1 MPRSLLIPLVCLTM
15 PTWAQPSLPALAE
28 ELPRQVRQDQRVR
41 EVEYDP
47 SQVTLVATQRLI
59 STQVEFSPDE
69 TIVTAGIGNP
79 SYNMV
84 AKLNYLF
91 VKPTE
96 MHPPTNVNVV
106 TQLPDGRRRTYQLVF
121 GITPPGERRAPPFY
135 LVRFKYSADVQA
147 RRAADAAVR
156 ADGQKAREA
165 DRVLARD
172 ANLLGRNYA
181 YAIQGDAEFEP
192 DEVYDNGKVTTF
204 RFKGATELPAIYL
217 GLEDGK
223 DELVPKSVE
232 GELVTVHAVA
242 KKFVLRRA
250 DLVMG
255 VFNER
260 FVPEG
265 VEPGTKTASPNVVRL
280 TKPLASAVPN
290 AAPLLSS
297 GPPSVNA
304 SARPT
309 PPITK

>member
-1 MPRSLLIPLVCLTM
+1 MHKNLLMPLVILM
-15 PTWAQPSLPALAE
+15 GSSLSARAE

-96 MHPPTNVNVV
+96 LHPPTNVNVV
-106 TQLPDGRRRTYQLVF
+106 TQLPNGRRRSYQLVF
-121 GITPPGERRAPPFY
+121 GLTPSSDRRELPFF

-147 RRAADAAVR
+147 RRAAEASVR
-156 ADGQKAREA
+156 ADLQRGRDA
-165 DRVLARD
+165 DQVLARD
-172 ANLLGRNYA
+172 ATIAPRNYA
-181 YAIQGDAEFEP
+181 YAIQGETDFEP
-192 DEVYDNGKVTTF
+192 GEVYDNGKVTTF

-217 GLEDGK
+217 GLDDGR
-223 DELVPKSVE
+223 DELVPKSVD

-242 KKFVLRRA
+242 KKFVLRRG
-250 DLVMG
+250 DLVTC

-265 VEPGTKTASPNVVRL
+265 VEPGTKTTSLNVVRL
-280 TKPLASAVPN
+280 TTQQTGSQ
-290 AAPLLSS
+290 S
-297 GPPSVNA
+297 GSQSVFPFGRPSGQ
-304 SARPT
+304 RPT
-309 PPITK
+309 APISK

>member
-1 MPRSLLIPLVCLTM
+1 MQKSKIIPLVCSALS
-15 PTWAQPSLPALAE
+15 SLALSSVSALAE

-96 MHPPTNVNVV
+96 LHPPTNVNVV

-121 GITPPGERRAPPFY
+121 GITPPGESREPPFF
-135 LVRFKYSADVQA
+135 LVRFRYSADVQA
-147 RRAADAAVR
+147 RRAAEVASR
-156 ADGQKAREA
+156 ANVQRGKEA
-165 DRVLARD
+165 ERVLERD
-172 ANLLGRNYA
+172 ANMSWRNYA
-181 YAIQGDAEFEP
+181 YSIQGETDFEP
-192 DEVYDNGKVTTF
+192 AEVYDNGKVTMF
-204 RFKGATELPAIYL
+204 RFRGATELPAIYI
-217 GLEDGK
+217 GLDDGK
-223 DELVPKSVE
+223 DELVPKSVD

-242 KKFVLRRA
+242 KKFVLRRG
-250 DLVMG
+250 DLVMC

-260 FVPEG
+260 FTSEG
-265 VEPGTKTASPNVVRL
+265 NEPGTGTTSPNVVRL
-280 TKPLASAVPN
+280 TKPLATANSSA
-290 AAPLLSS
+290 
-297 GPPSVNA
+297 
-304 SARPT
+304 
-309 PPITK
+309 PISK